1 MNTSY
6 DFQPH
11 MWTVSGNGTSND
23 FKVTD
28 SAQYSQ
34 IAFVNCDKVTGAVK
48 SKLGQ
53 CNAGGGLTFH
63 TTSLNVWK
71 TSDTV
76 EKPYQ
81 FFSADVYTSVA
92 IAGQEAL
99 QKLIDEVT
107 VRINADRFGGAIA
120 ETRMSVPCVALLG
133 ND

>member
-53 CNAGGGLTFH
+53 CNAGDGLTFH
-63 TTSLNVWK
+63 TTSSNVWK
-71 TSDTV
+71 ISDTV

-81 FFSADVYTSVA
+81 FFSVDVCDSVA

-99 QKLIDEVT
+99 QELIDEVT
-107 VRINADRFGGAIA
+107 VRINAIRVGVMTA
-120 ETRMSVPCVALLG
+120 ETCMLVPHTALLG

>member
-11 MWTVSGNGTSND
+11 MWTVTGTGTSND
-23 FKVTD
+23 FRVTD

-34 IAFVNCDKVTGAVK
+34 IAFVNCDKVTEAVK

-53 CNAGGGLTFH
+53 CNAGDGLTFH

-81 FFSADVYTSVA
+81 FFSADVCNSVA
-92 IAGQEAL
+92 ITGQEAL

-107 VRINADRFGGAIA
+107 VRINANRVGVVTT
-120 ETRMSVPCVALLG
+120 ETCMLVPHTALLG